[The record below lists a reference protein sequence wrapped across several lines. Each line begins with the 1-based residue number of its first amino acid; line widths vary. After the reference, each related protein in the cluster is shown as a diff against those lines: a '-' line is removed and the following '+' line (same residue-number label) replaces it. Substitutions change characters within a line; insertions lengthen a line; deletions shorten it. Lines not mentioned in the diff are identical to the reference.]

1 MLVGDWTSNR
11 WVTMFSDEAEKL
23 LGKSAMEVGELL
35 ENDKEAADLIFNDV
49 SFQQKVFKLRSKV
62 ETFQVNHE
70 ELNLKL
76 TLTSHLFQGCS

>member
-62 ETFQVNHE
+62 ETFQVNYE

-76 TLTSHLFQGCS
+76 TLTSYLFQGCS